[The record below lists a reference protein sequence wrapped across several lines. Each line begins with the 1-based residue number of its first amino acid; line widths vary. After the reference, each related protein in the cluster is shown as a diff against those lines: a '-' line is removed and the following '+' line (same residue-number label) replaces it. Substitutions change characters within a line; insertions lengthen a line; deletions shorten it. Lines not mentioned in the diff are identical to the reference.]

1 MGRSAPHIYVIGP
14 IEYISA
20 MHAVCGS
27 QIVSNAMQTETL
39 GFTLPVVCI
48 CSVHAMDMF
57 DDSAA
62 CLQVCKS
69 L

>member
-1 MGRSAPHIYVIGP
+1 MGRSAPHMYMLGP
-14 IEYISA
+14 IDYNSA
-20 MHAVCGS
+20 MRAVCDS
-27 QIVSNAMQTETL
+27 QIVSYAMQTETL
-39 GFTLPVVCI
+39 GSTLPVVCI
-48 CSVHAMDMF
+48 CSVHAMDML